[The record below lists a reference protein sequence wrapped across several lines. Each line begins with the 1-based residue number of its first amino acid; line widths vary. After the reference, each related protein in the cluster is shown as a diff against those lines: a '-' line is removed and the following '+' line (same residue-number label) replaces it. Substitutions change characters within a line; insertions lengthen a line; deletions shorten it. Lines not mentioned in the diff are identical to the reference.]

1 LIRFQESRGFGSY
14 RDEPVEKDRSTV
26 RTRGSITMDN
36 KEYGRYCGEIM
47 IIRRDL
53 CADERVNVI
62 GRVDEKGLELIDN
75 VGRNTK
81 FALTEK

>member
-1 LIRFQESRGFGSY
+1 
-14 RDEPVEKDRSTV
+14 
-26 RTRGSITMDN
+26 MDN